1 MTTLSQF
8 PGVMDRCVRS
18 VISAAVA
25 LRRVR
30 DGTGDLSMRDLH
42 AVQQGLRG
50 SKHNTYKVLA
60 EAAKAPGPA
69 EAYMASVNGPATIAA
84 FQAQAVVL
92 EAASAAWNTRL
103 DAMIATLTGP
113 EVLGLVIHDHEGI
126 QTKGLAYAPAIP
138 AAKAAP
144 LRSCAELAAL
154 IAEFE
159 AVGA

>member
-8 PGVMDRCVRS
+8 PRVMDRCVRA
-18 VISAAVA
+18 VIVAAEA

-30 DGTGDLSMRDLH
+30 DGTGDLSIRDLH
-42 AVQQGLRG
+42 AIQQGLRS
-50 SKHNTYKVLA
+50 SKYQTYQVLT
-60 EAAKAPGPA
+60 EAAKAVPAA

-92 EAASAAWNTRL
+92 ETAAAAWNARL

-113 EVLGLVIHDHEGI
+113 EVIGLVVRNFDGV
-126 QTKGLAYAPAIP
+126 QTKDLTFASVIP
-138 AAKAAP
+138 ETKAAP
-144 LRSCAELAAL
+144 LRASTELAAL

-159 AVGA
+159 VVGA